1 MAEKTA
7 SKKRVLVVDDEPAI
21 LKILSLKLRVSG
33 YEVISALSGEEALKL
48 VESARP
54 GIVLLDIILPG
65 IDGLQVLQKVRLHSD
80 LPIIAFSA
88 RSENGPKALSR
99 GANDFLT
106 KPFDV
111 DELVK
116 RIERLLGPGNL

>member
-1 MAEKTA
+1 MEAKG
-7 SKKRVLVVDDEPAI
+7 KILLVDDEPAI
-21 LKILSLKLRVSG
+21 LKVLSIKLRISG
-33 YEVISALSGEEALKL
+33 FEVIGALSGEEALEL

-54 GIVLLDIILPG
+54 AIVLLDIILPG
-65 IDGLQVLQKVRLHSD
+65 IDGLQVLQKVRQHSD

-88 RSENGPKALSR
+88 RSENGPRALSL

-111 DELVK
+111 DELV
-116 RIERLLGPGNL
+116 RRVERLLSSGN